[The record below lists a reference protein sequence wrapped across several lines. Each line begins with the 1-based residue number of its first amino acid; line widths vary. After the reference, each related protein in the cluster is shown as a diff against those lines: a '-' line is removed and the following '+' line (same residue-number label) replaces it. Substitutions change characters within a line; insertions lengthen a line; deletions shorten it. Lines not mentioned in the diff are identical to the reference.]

1 MNIEHHLNLL
11 NDWNFYQFEHS
22 YHDMGAY
29 LFMNYPDH
37 LLPEQLGSEHLSP
50 EQLGPEEQ

>member
-11 NDWNFYQFEHS
+11 NDWNFYHLEHS
-22 YHDMGAY
+22 YLDMGVY
-29 LFMNYPDH
+29 LLKNYPDH

-50 EQLGPEEQ
+50 EQLGPEAQ